1 MHYVECLNSFFIGH
15 PIATDMYMQVVLRKH
30 CVQAGE
36 QIDSIM
42 KGQVRAG
49 QTIFIYVSLAR
60 N

>member
-1 MHYVECLNSFFIGH
+1 
-15 PIATDMYMQVVLRKH
+15 
-30 CVQAGE
+30 VQAGE

-49 QTIFIYVSLAR
+49 QTIFIYISLAR